1 MIDAVDRLIAERQ
14 TMDHGLS
21 VGLTTAVVGHVLVV
35 LACIVLPALLPK
47 PQLIRPQTAFAVILP
62 RGGGGSPKVE
72 EAAAPQ
78 PRPEPKAAE
87 QVAPPPKIVKP
98 PHEEKHQG
106 LAPPPDPK
114 KTHSRPEPPQ
124 PAAAAASAASAS
136 SVLPGGARGLSI
148 GPPGPGVPNGA
159 DSGGDWYLAGVQ
171 RRIWSIWT
179 TQLKPQTQVPVIV
192 SFVILADGNVTDV
205 RVLQPS
211 GVTLVD
217 FAAQRAVQSAAPFT
231 SLPRDYGTDRLTI
244 QAVFKPIQ

>member
-1 MIDAVDRLIAERQ
+1 
-14 TMDHGLS
+14 
-21 VGLTTAVVGHVLVV
+21 VV

-98 PHEEKHQG
+98 PHEEKRQG
-106 LAPPPDPK
+106 LAPPPDLK

-124 PAAAAASAASAS
+124 PAAAASATSAS

>member
-14 TMDHGLS
+14 TMDQGLS

-98 PHEEKHQG
+98 PHEEKRQG
-106 LAPPPDPK
+106 LAPPPDLQ
-114 KTHSRPEPPQ
+114 KTHSRLRTGCPVPM
-124 PAAAAASAASAS
+124 AHSSG
-136 SVLPGGARGLSI
+136 SVLPA
-148 GPPGPGVPNGA
+148 
-159 DSGGDWYLAGVQ
+159 
-171 RRIWSIWT
+171 
-179 TQLKPQTQVPVIV
+179 
-192 SFVILADGNVTDV
+192 
-205 RVLQPS
+205 
-211 GVTLVD
+211 
-217 FAAQRAVQSAAPFT
+217 
-231 SLPRDYGTDRLTI
+231 
-244 QAVFKPIQ
+244 